1 MSLEEDRPIAEHTV
15 PKEAE
20 RASEQ
25 ASESAQDAP
34 LTKEQFAAQMQLL
47 TDRARAAGLNP
58 LHTLVQ
64 TYAKQGMTLLESL
77 LVALEEKADDSKKKG
92 KG

>member
-1 MSLEEDRPIAEHTV
+1 MSPKDERPIPEHTV
-15 PKEAE
+15 PQE
-20 RASEQ
+20 
-25 ASESAQDAP
+25 SESAQDAP

-64 TYAKQGMTLLESL
+64 TYAKQGMTLLESML
-77 LVALEEKADDSKKKG
+77 AALEEKADNSKKKG